1 MVAVVGKS
9 FSLKLAVNNIKN
21 NRKFY
26 LPYFLASIGII
37 GMFYIIAFLS
47 ISKGIQAMSDA
58 LSMIMGF
65 GVFVMGI
72 FAFIFLFY
80 TNSFLLKRRKKEIG
94 LYNILG
100 MEKKHIGK
108 ILIIE
113 NTIISLSSIILG
125 LLCGILFS
133 KLVHLFLSWVFGI
146 EPPFGIDVSWLAVVI
161 TLALFGVLF
170 VLTMITNQ
178 MSIHLAKPIEL
189 LYGGNVGEKEP
200 KTKWLLAI
208 IGVICLGVGYYIAIT
223 TESPLTAIM
232 LFFVAVVLVIIGT
245 YCLFTAGSVAILKT
259 LKKNHKFYYKPG
271 NFTAVSGLI
280 YRMKQN
286 AVGLANICIL
296 STMVLVMVSGTVSLY
311 AGMNDVL
318 DGRYAG
324 DVIASVT
331 PHDGQRITSEDR
343 QLVGDTMKK
352 ICREEGRKIVKYYD
366 HEALIFSVQKKDDG
380 FQVDSD
386 IERVESVDQVANLA
400 ILTADEYERISG
412 EKVTLKK
419 DEVAVHSYGDE
430 LAEDFSINQM
440 KFQVKERLDKFV
452 MEDLAI
458 YMTEAYYL
466 VVADDQ
472 VLNQINDMQA
482 KAYGGNGSQ
491 INTEFVLDMDGTNEE
506 KIACYNKMQDALYD
520 LRFPFEMMRI
530 DSKQEGSKDFTG
542 LVGGFL
548 FLGIFLGIVFTF
560 AAALIIYYKQ
570 ISEGYY
576 DKDKFEIMQ
585 KVGMSKSEVKKT
597 IRKQVLMVFFVP
609 LVMAG
614 IHILAAFQMITRLLQ
629 VFMMYN
635 VTLFA
640 LCTLGTFV
648 VFAVIYAIVYA
659 VTAREYYKIVG

>member
-1 MVAVVGKS
+1 MVAIVGKS

-245 YCLFTAGSVAILKT
+245 YCLFSAGSVAILKT

>member
-1 MVAVVGKS
+1 
-9 FSLKLAVNNIKN
+9 
-21 NRKFY
+21 
-26 LPYFLASIGII
+26 
-37 GMFYIIAFLS
+37 
-47 ISKGIQAMSDA
+47 
-58 LSMIMGF
+58 
-65 GVFVMGI
+65 
-72 FAFIFLFY
+72 
-80 TNSFLLKRRKKEIG
+80 
-94 LYNILG
+94 
-100 MEKKHIGK
+100 
-108 ILIIE
+108 
-113 NTIISLSSIILG
+113 
-125 LLCGILFS
+125 
-133 KLVHLFLSWVFGI
+133 
-146 EPPFGIDVSWLAVVI
+146 
-161 TLALFGVLF
+161 
-170 VLTMITNQ
+170 
-178 MSIHLAKPIEL
+178 
-189 LYGGNVGEKEP
+189 
-200 KTKWLLAI
+200 
-208 IGVICLGVGYYIAIT
+208 
-223 TESPLTAIM
+223 M

>member
-1 MVAVVGKS
+1 MVGKS

-37 GMFYIIAFLS
+37 GMFYIIAFLA
-47 ISKGIQAMSDA
+47 ISEGIEEMSAA
-58 LSMIMGF
+58 LAMIMSF
-65 GVFVMGI
+65 GVVVMGI

-113 NTIISLSSIILG
+113 NVVISLSSIILG

-133 KLVHLFLSWVFGI
+133 KLVHLFLSWVFGV
-146 EPPFGIDVSWLAVVI
+146 EPPFGIEISWFAVII

-170 VLTMITNQ
+170 VLTMIANL

-200 KTKWLLAI
+200 RTKWLLAI
-208 IGVICLGVGYYIAIT
+208 IGIICLGIGYYIAIT

-232 LFFVAVVLVIIGT
+232 LFFVAVVLVIVGT

-259 LKKNHKFYYKPG
+259 LKKNRKFYYKPG

-324 DVIASVT
+324 DVVVSVT
-331 PHDGQRITSEDR
+331 PHDGERITGADR

-352 ICREEGRKIVKYYD
+352 VCREEGRKIVKYYD
-366 HEALIFSVQKKDDG
+366 SEALIFSTEKKDGGFKVDG
-380 FQVDSD
+380 G
-386 IERVESVDQVANLA
+386 IEKVESVDQVANLA

-412 EKVTLKK
+412 EKIALEK
-419 DEVAVHSYGDE
+419 DQVAVYSYGNE
-430 LAEDFSINQM
+430 LAEDFSINHM
-440 KFQVKERLDKFV
+440 KFHVKERLDKFV

-491 INTEFVLDMDGTNEE
+491 INTEFVLDMDGTDEE
-506 KIACYNKMQDALYD
+506 KLACYQKMQNEVYD

-597 IRKQVLMVFFVP
+597 IRKQVLMVFFIP
-609 LVMAG
+609 LIMAG
-614 IHILAAFQMITRLLQ
+614 IHILAAFKMITRLLQ

-635 VTLFA
+635 VSLFA
-640 LCTLGTFV
+640 ICTIGTFV

>member
-1 MVAVVGKS
+1 MVAIVGKS

-520 LRFPFEMMRI
+520 LSFPFEMMRI

>member
-1 MVAVVGKS
+1 MVAIVGKS

>member
-1 MVAVVGKS
+1 MVAIVGKS

-26 LPYFLASIGII
+26 LPYFLASVGII

-47 ISKGIQAMSDA
+47 ISEGIRTMSDA
-58 LSMIMGF
+58 LAMIMGV

-108 ILIIE
+108 ILAIE
-113 NTIISLSSIILG
+113 NIMISVSSIIMG

-133 KLVHLFLSWVFGI
+133 KLVHLFLSWVFGT
-146 EPPFGIDVSWLAVVI
+146 EPPFGIEISWLAVVI
-161 TLALFGVLF
+161 SLALFGVLF
-170 VLTMITNQ
+170 LLTMITNL

-245 YCLFTAGSVAILKT
+245 YCLFTAGSVAILKA
-259 LKKNHKFYYKPG
+259 LKRNRKFYYKPG

-318 DGRYAG
+318 DSRYEG
-324 DVIASVT
+324 DITVALA
-331 PHDGQRITSEDR
+331 PRQGERITPENR
-343 QLVGDTMKK
+343 KLVGDTMKNV
-352 ICREEGRKIVKYYD
+352 CQEEGRKIEGYYD
-366 HEALIFSVQKKDDG
+366 YEALIFSALKDG
-380 FQVDSD
+380 SNFRAHSD
-386 IERVESVDQVANLA
+386 IEKIGSPEGVATLA
-400 ILTADEYERISG
+400 IVTADEYEKISG
-412 EKVTLKK
+412 KKLNLEK
-419 DEVAVHSYGDE
+419 DQVAVYSYGNG
-430 LAEDFSINQM
+430 LADDFSINDMQ
-440 KFQVKERLDKFV
+440 FHVKERLDSFTLENLSV
-452 MEDLAI
+452 
-458 YMTEAYYL
+458 YMTDSNYL
-466 VVADDQ
+466 VVADGQ
-472 VLNQINDMQA
+472 VLMDINDMQT
-482 KAYGGNGSQ
+482 KAYGDGASQ
-491 INTEFVLDMDGTNEE
+491 INTEFVLNLDGTDDE
-506 KIACYNKMQDALYD
+506 KTACYKKMQDAVYD
-520 LRFPFEMMRI
+520 LKFPYESMRI
-530 DSKQEGSKDFTG
+530 EGKQEGSKDFMG

-597 IRKQVLMVFFVP
+597 IRKQVLMVFFIP
-609 LVMAG
+609 LIMAG

-640 LCTLGTFV
+640 LCTAGTFV

>member
-1 MVAVVGKS
+1 MGKS

>member
-1 MVAVVGKS
+1 MVAIVGKS

-47 ISKGIQAMSDA
+47 ISEGIQAMSDA

-482 KAYGGNGSQ
+482 KAYGGNSSQ

-520 LRFPFEMMRI
+520 LKFPFEMMRI

>member
-1 MVAVVGKS
+1 MVLKLGKS
-9 FSLKLAVNNIKN
+9 FSLKLAINNIKN

-26 LPYFLASIGII
+26 LPYFLASVGII
-37 GMFYIIAFLS
+37 GMFYIIAFLA
-47 ISKGIQAMSDA
+47 ISEGIREMSAA
-58 LSMIMGF
+58 LATIMGV

-80 TNSFLLKRRKKEIG
+80 TNSFLMKRRKKEIG

-108 ILIIE
+108 ILAIE
-113 NTIISLSSIILG
+113 NVMISVTSIVMG

-133 KLVHLFLSWVFGI
+133 KLVHLFLSWVFGA
-146 EPPFGIDVSWLAVVI
+146 EPPFGISVSWFAVGI
-161 TLALFGVLF
+161 SLILFGALFA
-170 VLTMITNQ
+170 LTMITNQ

-200 KTKWLLAI
+200 RTKWILAV
-208 IGVICLGVGYYIAIT
+208 IGIACLGIGYYIAIT

-245 YCLFTAGSVAILKT
+245 YCIFTAGSVAILKA
-259 LKKNHKFYYKPG
+259 LKKNKKFYYKPG

-318 DGRYAG
+318 DSRYEG
-324 DVIASVT
+324 DVTITLT
-331 PHDGQRITSEDR
+331 PHEGERIAEADR
-343 QLVGDTMKK
+343 QLVGDTMKEVCSK
-352 ICREEGRKIVKYYD
+352 EGREVKNYYD
-366 HEALIFSVQKKDDG
+366 YEALIFSVLKDGTNFRADN
-380 FQVDSD
+380 D
-386 IERVESVDQVANLA
+386 IEKIESANQAATIAVVTAKEYEQISGKLVKLNKDQVAVYSS
-400 ILTADEYERISG
+400 ADRLE
-412 EKVTLKK
+412 
-419 DEVAVHSYGDE
+419 
-430 LAEDFSINQM
+430 EDFSINDM
-440 KFQVKERLDKFV
+440 KFHVKERLDSFTLENLSV
-452 MEDLAI
+452 
-458 YMTEAYYL
+458 YMTDTHYL
-466 VVADDQ
+466 VVADGQ
-472 VLNQINDMQA
+472 VLEQLNDMQH
-482 KAYGGNGSQ
+482 KAYRDSGSA
-491 INTEFVLDMDGTNEE
+491 INTDFVLDMDGTDEQ
-506 KIACYNKMQDALYD
+506 KIACYEKIQAAASNLH
-520 LRFPFEMMRI
+520 FPYEMMRI
-530 DSKQEGSKDFTG
+530 DSKQDGSKDFVG

-585 KVGMSKSEVKKT
+585 KVGMSKGEVKKT
-597 IRKQVLMVFFVP
+597 IRKQVLMVFFIP
-609 LVMAG
+609 LIMAG
-614 IHILAAFQMITRLLQ
+614 IHILAAFKMITRLLM
-629 VFMMYN
+629 VFGMSN
-635 VTLFA
+635 VPLFA
-640 LCTLGTFV
+640 LCTAGTFV